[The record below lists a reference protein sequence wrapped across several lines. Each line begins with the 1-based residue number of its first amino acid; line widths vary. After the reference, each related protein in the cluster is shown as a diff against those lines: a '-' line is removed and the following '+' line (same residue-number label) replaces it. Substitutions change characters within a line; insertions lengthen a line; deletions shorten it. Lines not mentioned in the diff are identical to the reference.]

1 MSDAAVA
8 RLSGVSKTFEHGRIV
23 AVDSLDLE
31 VVAGEFIAV
40 TGPSGSGKSTLL
52 NLMGAMDRP
61 TKGEVSIDGELLA
74 NAAIMERVRSR
85 KIGFVFQMHNLIPV
99 LTAKQNVV
107 VPLWP
112 HRVSKA
118 ERRER
123 ATDLLTRVG
132 LADRIDTNVKVLSGG
147 ERQRVALARALVTN
161 PRLLLADEPTG
172 NLDTTTGFEVME
184 LMHAMR
190 RQVGSALVLV
200 THDESICQGA
210 DRRFQMRDG
219 RLEQT
224 A

>member
-210 DRRFQMRDG
+210 DRRFQMQDG

>member
-1 MSDAAVA
+1 M
-8 RLSGVSKTFEHGRIV
+8 